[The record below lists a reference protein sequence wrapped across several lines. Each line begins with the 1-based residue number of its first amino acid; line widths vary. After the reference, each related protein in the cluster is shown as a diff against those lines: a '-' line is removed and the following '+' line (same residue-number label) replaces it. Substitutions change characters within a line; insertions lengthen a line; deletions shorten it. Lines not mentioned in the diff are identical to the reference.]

1 MLFDLCCQVDV
12 SAVVSEHGGMGDAK
26 GALIGAC
33 GNVEQIDV
41 WFKLLGNAY
50 SLIQTVAFLHEL
62 RAGQAEL
69 NGEEGTHRLPDGLQH
84 LNGKPAA
91 VFQGAAVLVVP
102 LVEHRGQK
110 LVDEP
115 AVAAV
120 DH

>member
-12 SAVVSEHGGMGDAK
+12 SAVVSEHGGMGDAE
-26 GALIGAC
+26 GALVGARRD
-33 GNVEQIDV
+33 VEQVDIRL
-41 WFKLLGNAY
+41 KLLGNAY
-50 SLIQTVAFLHEL
+50 SLIQTVAFLHKL
-62 RAGQAEL
+62 RAGQTEL

-84 LNGKPAA
+84 LNDKPAA

-102 LVEHRGQK
+102 FVEHSGQK